1 MSVCSSLALGFLS
14 SAAGQILEKK
24 CLWGTN
30 VCVCVCWGVVVVV
43 VVLVGAEG
51 LETAVVGGVNP
62 THYNS
67 SLWPVL
73 GKSGLQGPTAT
84 SYQYVF
90 PPFHL
95 SKWPLTA
102 ATLTSLSSQSLCQH
116 LIRVTTAGSWCKG
129 WWWWW
134 CRIEGCECTELTEW
148 QICVCNL
155 FFFFT
160 LETKACTVRGPRRM
174 ECCNVRGQEQHNG
187 SLLI

>member
-30 VCVCVCWGVVVVV
+30 VWVCVCGCGGGGGG
-43 VVLVGAEG
+43 GAEG

-73 GKSGLQGPTAT
+73 GKRGTTGAYRHILSICISPFSPLQVAPDCTDSNQPLLT
-84 SYQYVF
+84 V
-90 PPFHL
+90 PL
-95 SKWPLTA
+95 SAHDPSHDCRMQWMMMMMQNWRVWVNRIDWLTRF
-102 ATLTSLSSQSLCQH
+102 LFV
-116 LIRVTTAGSWCKG
+116 IFFF
-129 WWWWW
+129 
-134 CRIEGCECTELTEW
+134 
-148 QICVCNL
+148 

-160 LETKACTVRGPRRM
+160 QETKACTVWGPRRL
-174 ECCNVRGQEQHNG
+174 ECCNVHGQEQHNG